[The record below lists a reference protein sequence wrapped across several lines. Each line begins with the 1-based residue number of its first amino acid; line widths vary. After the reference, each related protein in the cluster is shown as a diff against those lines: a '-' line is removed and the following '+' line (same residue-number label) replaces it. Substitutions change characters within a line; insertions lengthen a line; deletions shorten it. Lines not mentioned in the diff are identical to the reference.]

1 MSTVTNSFDATT
13 PVTNVTLIYGTPAK
27 NYSESDLLACVRL
40 LDADIETYEKSATG
54 SARIAAKVAT
64 MKAERDQI
72 ILAFDAAADTPVGTT
87 SDSATV

>member
-1 MSTVTNSFDATT
+1 MSIVTNSFDTST
-13 PVTNVTLIYGTPAK
+13 PVTNVTLIYGKPAK
-27 NYSESDLLACVRL
+27 SYSESDLLACVRR

-72 ILAFDAAADTPVGTT
+72 ILAFDAAADAAVPVTPV
-87 SDSATV
+87 